1 MDSKNNT
8 YLSLL
13 IFYHVN
19 KSKTNKKTPFQMEG
33 WIVNTKSDNF
43 FKGRPFVF
51 NRA

>member
-33 WIVNTKSDNF
+33 RSEEEHRVNK
-43 FKGRPFVF
+43 V
-51 NRA
+51 